1 MTRKTILIV
10 DDEEIVRKL
19 VRVAL
24 HGFGEAEFLEA
35 HDAAEALEIC
45 QAHHGAIDLLL
56 SDVLMPGEL
65 NGAQMAEKFYEIH
78 PEARILLM
86 SGYEAQALRLNP
98 RWDFIQK
105 PFAASEI
112 RDTIYRVLGLEISA
126 EPGGRRRGEPLI
138 KSRIFDQLSYFGRT

>member
-24 HGFGEAEFLEA
+24 QGFSDADILEA
-35 HDAAEALEIC
+35 HDATEALEIC
-45 QAHHGAIDLLL
+45 NAHRGPIDLLL

-65 NGAQMAEKFYEIH
+65 NGAQMAERFYAIH
-78 PEARILLM
+78 PESRILLM
-86 SGYEAQALRLNP
+86 SGYEAHDVRLDP

-105 PFAASEI
+105 PFAATEI
-112 RDTIYRVLGLEISA
+112 RDTIHRVLGIEI
-126 EPGGRRRGEPLI
+126 
-138 KSRIFDQLSYFGRT
+138 FGARSLDRNHIYSHL